1 MHEEKFADLH
11 LHTYYSD
18 GTFSPQQLMQRALD
32 EGLSCISITDHDTV
46 EALSIAFDY
55 KPEGLEV
62 IPGIELSCDW
72 NNREVH
78 ILGYFLDYKKESL
91 LKRLDT
97 ISKQRIERIYMM
109 VEKLK
114 KLNIDISADEVFSI
128 SKFGTVGRL
137 HLAKVLLKKRIV
149 SSIHEA
155 FVKYIGEG
163 GPAYEGNFRISAE
176 EAVKIILNSS
186 GIPVLAHP
194 YIIADDS
201 FIERLVSFG
210 LKGIEVYYP
219 EHSHAQVE
227 HYKDL
232 AKKFNL
238 VATGGSD
245 CHGSI
250 KDDIKVGSVRIPY
263 EIVEKLKKA
272 KDEIAA

>member
-18 GTFSPQQLMQRALD
+18 GTFSPQILMQRALD

-46 EALSIAFDY
+46 EAIPVAFAY
-55 KPEGLEV
+55 RPENLEV
-62 IPGIELSCDW
+62 IPGIELSCDG

-78 ILGYFLDYKKESL
+78 ILGYFLDYQKESL
-91 LKRLDT
+91 LKRLEA
-97 ISKQRIERIYMM
+97 ISKQRIERIHTM
-109 VEKLK
+109 VDRLR
-114 KLNIDISADEVFSI
+114 KLNVDISADEVFGI

-137 HLAKVLLKKRIV
+137 HLAKILLKKKFV

-155 FVKYIGEG
+155 FAKFIGEG
-163 GPAYEGNFRISAE
+163 GPAYEGRFRIGAE
-176 EAVKIILNSS
+176 EAIKLILDSS
-186 GIPVLAHP
+186 GVPVLAHP

-201 FIERLVSFG
+201 FIERLVGFG

-219 EHSHAQVE
+219 EHSHNQVE

-245 CHGSI
+245 CHGAI

-263 EIVEKLKKA
+263 EVVEKLKKA